1 MPARSSALAASTAGA
16 GHWCAM
22 TSQVTRTASSS
33 ASPRSAA
40 WCTRGAGSTSYGVNH
55 GSLVGKQAL
64 KFFGELYDIERD
76 VAALAGEE
84 RKRIRQERARKVAD
98 ALHQWLIAQRQK
110 VPEGSATAR
119 AIDYSLKRWRAL
131 TRYIDDGDLPADK
144 NRVENQIRPIAL
156 GRSNW
161 LFATNHLRTNSDR
174 RRGQLVKI
182 PERVLPLFSKLFH
195 WRQHIQTQPR
205 KAHPTAAARN
215 TTITGD
221 TRA

>member
-1 MPARSSALAASTAGA
+1 
-16 GHWCAM
+16 
-22 TSQVTRTASSS
+22 
-33 ASPRSAA
+33 
-40 WCTRGAGSTSYGVNH
+40 
-55 GSLVGKQAL
+55 VGKQAL